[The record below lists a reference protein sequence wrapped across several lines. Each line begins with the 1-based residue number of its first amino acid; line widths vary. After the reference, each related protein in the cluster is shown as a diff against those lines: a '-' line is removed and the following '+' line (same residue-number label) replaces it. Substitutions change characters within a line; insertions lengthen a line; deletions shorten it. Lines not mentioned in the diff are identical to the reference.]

1 MPRLS
6 KAELERLF
14 PYETFP
20 IRMEWMEGKTKKIA
34 WFQCHEHMQKQ
45 YDKVK
50 KPRLKID
57 VRYRYPELK
66 PEEKPKRKVT
76 PKKASTT
83 KKPEAKRATA
93 TKRAAATKKTAT
105 KAKAPAKRTRSKK
118 ASS

>member
-6 KAELERLF
+6 KAEIETLF

-66 PEEKPKRKVT
+66 PE
-76 PKKASTT
+76 
-83 KKPEAKRATA
+83 AKRATA
-93 TKRAAATKKTAT
+93 TKRAPAAKKTTT
-105 KAKAPAKRTRSKK
+105 KAKAPVKRTRKKK